1 MKLDKK
7 RINILTAIAVGLAM
21 AAYYAFRIPKSID
34 YNNFWPR
41 IILWAAILIIVAV
54 SQIFKAK
61 CVQEASHLEDEA
73 IAEAEKL
80 PDLKSVKV
88 HRTKEGTILEVV
100 TALLLVAAWVV
111 LLTRPRSEGDLQ
123 DEWIYGE
130 KWVLYCFIP
139 MTIGIVASLIFSY
152 FPKFN
157 IGRNTKNIE
166 QLALNIRR
174 NRIIALE
181 GALFLLCVSMCG
193 TSALQLTLMI
203 VFCVLTWATSIL
215 FNILIRKAS

>member
-1 MKLDKK
+1 M
-7 RINILTAIAVGLAM
+7 TAYLA
-21 AAYYAFRIPKSID
+21 FVIPKSMD
-34 YNNFWPR
+34 YNNYWPR
-41 IILWAAILIIVAV
+41 IILLAVIIIIVAV
-54 SQIFKAK
+54 SQRLKAK
-61 CVQEASHLEDEA
+61 CDQEALSLEDGT

-111 LLTRPRSEGDLQ
+111 LLTRHRSEGDLQ

-130 KWVLYCFIP
+130 KWVLYYFIP

-181 GALFLLCVSMCG
+181 GALFLLCISMCG
-193 TSALQLTLMI
+193 TSALQLTLLI
-203 VFCVLTWATSIL
+203 VSCVLIWATSIL